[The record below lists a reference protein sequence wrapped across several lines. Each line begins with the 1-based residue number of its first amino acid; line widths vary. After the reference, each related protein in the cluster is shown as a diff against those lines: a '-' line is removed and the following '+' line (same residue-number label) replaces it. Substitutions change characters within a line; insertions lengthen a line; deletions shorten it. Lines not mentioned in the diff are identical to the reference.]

1 MAPARSPGEVTNTGA
16 RLPAF
21 YCPIEPAVH
30 PRAAYIEQRA
40 LDWMDQTGLYRDERE
55 RAWGVA
61 TRSAELACRVLPTC
75 PDDKAWLF
83 GAWNYWSFA
92 LTDRIEDA
100 REPSAR
106 GVADFTVHTLR
117 ALEEPGYR
125 PPGSR
130 GGEALADLVDRTR
143 GCTTTVQFRRLADG
157 MRDWL
162 LAASWRAGNAARHA
176 SPALDDFAAMLPS
189 LAAAR
194 FFAAWL
200 EIAEGTEVP
209 AKSRWAS
216 AVGGLT
222 SAAGFVVG
230 CDNDLVGYLT
240 GHAGTSRGQN
250 MLAVLMT
257 HRDCSAAAAVA
268 ETISIRDRVLTRFL
282 GLRNRLAKGATPGL
296 RRYLKGLG
304 HYVRGCLDWMNTA
317 PRYASPR
324 RRHVLPVPGASL
336 NLAISRFPA
345 ELTTEPP
352 GIAPIDR
359 WWRL

>member
-1 MAPARSPGEVTNTGA
+1 MIAP
-16 RLPAF
+16 LPAF

-30 PRAAYIEQRA
+30 PRAASIERRA
-40 LDWMDQTGLYRDERE
+40 IDWMDQTGLYRDKRE

-75 PDDKAWLF
+75 PEDKAWLF

-92 LTDRIEDA
+92 LTDRIEDE

-106 GVADFTVHTLR
+106 GIADFTVHVLR
-117 ALEEPGYR
+117 VLEEPGYR
-125 PPGSR
+125 PPR
-130 GGEALADLVDRTR
+130 NRCGEALADLAARTR
-143 GCTTTVQFRRLADG
+143 ACTTAVQFHRLADG
-157 MRDWL
+157 VRDWL
-162 LAASWRAGNAARHA
+162 LAASWRAANAARRTI
-176 SPALDDFAAMLPS
+176 PPLDDFAAMLPS

-194 FFAAWL
+194 LFAAWL

-209 AKSRWAS
+209 AKSRWSS
-216 AVGGLT
+216 AVQALT

-230 CDNDLVGYLT
+230 CDNALVGHLT
-240 GHAGTSRGQN
+240 GHADAGPGPDMVT
-250 MLAVLMT
+250 VLMT
-257 HRDCSAAAAVA
+257 HRQCSAAAAVTG
-268 ETISIRDRVLTRFL
+268 TISARDRVLTRFL

-317 PRYASPR
+317 PRYATPGR
-324 RRHVLPVPGASL
+324 RPVLPVTGASL
-336 NLAISRFPA
+336 NLVISRFPA
-345 ELTTEPP
+345 ELTTEPT
-352 GIAPIDR
+352 GIASIDR